1 VDGEIDARFLEYGA
15 FTTFLYGRVVGEA
28 AEIEDHAARGR
39 NMDTRTPASQCRF
52 VG

>member
-28 AEIEDHAARGR
+28 AEIEDHATRGR
-39 NMDTRTPASQCRF
+39 NMDTRTPASKCRF
-52 VG
+52 TA